1 MIAAVAEA
9 GIPSQR
15 YNEIYSLKDPV
26 RRGGLSLS
34 NFRNYAS
41 MQGSLTVLFE
51 NRHDGKGKFPTP
63 QNIAERVRKQ
73 GISVEKALAL
83 VVEDPQTIRQLSR
96 QARNRWEGVEGDER
110 FVMQYAFAPNLKN
123 PTAQVTLQTVQGER
137 VVKPFKREDQ
147 IALEGVGEIPP
158 GYVIRSQARR
168 FRQWLDS
175 HHIEYQ
181 VVQQPE
187 TVQLEQQ
194 RVADLNISARTK
206 PGTRDWLDVT
216 LDEKPVK
223 AELEPGDIKISTA
236 QPQGPLIAIMLD
248 PRSSNSLYQEPSWRA
263 LLLSNPLPTAPLIEQ
278 GQSLAKDQDKKAQ
291 GHGQG

>member
-1 MIAAVAEA
+1 MNAALDDPWVSSIAEA
-9 GIPSQR
+9 GGDVWVGSS
-15 YNEIYSLKDPV
+15 YSV
-26 RRGGLSLS
+26 
-34 NFRNYAS
+34 FR
-41 MQGSLTVLFE
+41 
-51 NRHDGKGKFPTP
+51 
-63 QNIAERVRKQ
+63 
-73 GISVEKALAL
+73 
-83 VVEDPQTIRQLSR
+83 
-96 QARNRWEGVEGDER
+96 
-110 FVMQYAFAPNLKN
+110 
-123 PTAQVTLQTVQGER
+123 VQGER

-175 HHIEYQ
+175 HHIDYQ

-263 LLLSNPLPTAPLIEQ
+263 LLLSNPLPTAPLIEP
-278 GQSLAKDQDKKAQ
+278 GQQIAKDQDKKAK

>member
-1 MIAAVAEA
+1 M
-9 GIPSQR
+9 
-15 YNEIYSLKDPV
+15 

-41 MQGSLTVLFE
+41 MQGALTVLFE
-51 NRHDGKGKFPTP
+51 NRHDGQGKFPTP

-73 GISVEKALAL
+73 GLCVEKALAL
-83 VVEDPQTIRQLSR
+83 VMEDPQTIHQLSR

-123 PTAQVTLQTVQGER
+123 PTAEVTLQTLKGER

-147 IALEGVGEIPP
+147 IALEGIGEIPP
-158 GYVIRSQARR
+158 GYVIRSQNRR

-216 LDEKPVK
+216 LDEKTVQT
-223 AELEPGDIKISTA
+223 ELEPGDIKISTA

-263 LLLSNPLPTAPLIEQ
+263 LLLSNPLPTAPLVAAGQQIAKEQ
-278 GQSLAKDQDKKAQ
+278 KRGK
-291 GHGQG
+291 GNGQG